1 MTNSTSTAGHAP
13 RHWYRWLLV
22 TPFIW
27 QAALAPL
34 VNDIGYQPLGLPFPM
49 AWQMAGIVY
58 ASLVIGLVFHL
69 DQRAGLGDEEAGLR
83 RDGGAGKGT
92 LMTLAIVCAILL
104 ATLAGRWATAARAAR
119 TR

>member
-27 QAALAPL
+27 QAALAPGERHR
-34 VNDIGYQPLGLPFPM
+34 VPALGLPFPM

-69 DQRAGLGDEEAGLR
+69 DQRAGLGDEEAGL
-83 RDGGAGKGT
+83 
-92 LMTLAIVCAILL
+92 LA
-104 ATLAGRWATAARAAR
+104 ATAGQEKGHS
-119 TR
+119 